1 MSDFLLRFSWVLFRP
16 VGFCCRRPGFWAGLV
31 LEWVGLGWVGL
42 GWLVLD
48 GLVLGRIAPG
58 MGFWA
63 FVRDILRVWS
73 EVLLPRGPVS
83 GSSDRGSLSGSGDG
97 NARDSG
103 QGTT

>member
-1 MSDFLLRFSWVLFRP
+1 MIFCFVFL
-16 VGFCCRRPGFWAGLV
+16 GFCFDRWGFAAGGLVSGLGWSWNGLV
-31 LEWVGLGWVGL
+31 LDG
-42 GWLVLD
+42 LVLD